1 MFLKN
6 NMMNEELKNQL
17 DQIGNIVD
25 QKIEK
30 AFNQA
35 KDNAKGEFESSLK
48 SEIDNLSKD
57 YLSKSEALNKR
68 MDEMEMASKKT
79 LSGASTKSFK
89 AAIDEA
95 LKNGAIESMTKGMAN
110 AARFEVKADMSLGA
124 DITGVVAAE
133 TVVDAIKYDPSR
145 SIHIRSLIPIGST
158 DAQVIRFP
166 KESAYSDGA
175 AATAETSAFG
185 QTDFNLVATSVNV
198 EKIGTY
204 LRITGEMLDDV
215 KQLSSYLSARIPQKV
230 LSVEDNEI
238 LNGDGSSPNLDGL
251 FTDGTA
257 FAAGSFAL
265 GIESANEFDV
275 LTVALNQLALSNYQA
290 DTILLNPTDLHKIV
304 LLKSTANEYLRNQI
318 FQGLQPAIMGV
329 PIVVNTAV
337 TAGKFLVGN
346 LRQATQLWIRENLA
360 VEFSREDSDNFQK
373 NFVTVRA
380 MERVA
385 LTNYQPNAI
394 VQGTFS
400 TAKAALETA

>member
-1 MFLKN
+1 MDD
-6 NMMNEELKNQL
+6 M
-17 DQIGNIVD
+17 
-25 QKIEK
+25 
-30 AFNQA
+30 
-35 KDNAKGEFESSLK
+35 
-48 SEIDNLSKD
+48 EI
-57 YLSKSEALNKR
+57 A
-68 MDEMEMASKKT
+68 AKKT
-79 LSGASTKSFK
+79 LSGATPQSFK
-89 AAIDEA
+89 SAIEGA
-95 LKNGAIESMTKGMAN
+95 LKDGALDSMVKGNAN

-124 DITGVVAAE
+124 DVTGVIAAE
-133 TVVDAIKYDPSR
+133 TIVDQIKYDPSR
-145 SIHIRSLIPIGST
+145 SVHIRSLLPLGST
-158 DAQVIRFP
+158 DGQTIRFP
-166 KESAYSDGA
+166 KESAYSDNA

-185 QTDFNLVATSVNV
+185 QSDFDLTASTVNV

-204 LRITGEMLDDV
+204 MRITGEMLDDI
-215 KQLSSYLSARIPQKV
+215 KQLTSYLSARVPEKV

-251 FTDGTA
+251 FTDGAA
-257 FAAGSFAL
+257 FAAGGFAL
-265 GIESANEFDV
+265 AIESANEFDV

-290 DTILLNPTDLHKIV
+290 DTILLNPTDLHKMI

-318 FQGLQPAIMGV
+318 FSGLQPTINGIPV
-329 PIVVNTAV
+329 TVNTAV

-346 LRQATQLWIRENLA
+346 LRQASQLWIRENLA

-385 LTNYQPNAI
+385 LTNYLPNAI

>member
-1 MFLKN
+1 MEDNIKK
-6 NMMNEELKNQL
+6 EL

-25 QKIEK
+25 ERIEK

-35 KDNAKGEFESSLK
+35 KDNAKGEMESSLK
-48 SEIDNLSKD
+48 SEIDNLTSQ
-57 YLSKSEALNKR
+57 YVEKSEALNKR
-68 MDEMEMASKKT
+68 MDEMEMAAKKT
-79 LSGASTKSFK
+79 ASGATPKSFK
-89 AAIDEA
+89 SAIEGALKDGAIDA
-95 LKNGAIESMTKGMAN
+95 MVKGNAN

-124 DITGVVAAE
+124 DVTGVIAAE
-133 TVVDAIKYDPSR
+133 TIVDQIKYDPSR
-145 SIHIRSLIPIGST
+145 SVHIRSLLPLGST
-158 DAQVIRFP
+158 DGQTIRFP
-166 KESAYSDGA
+166 KESAYTDNAGT
-175 AATAETSAFG
+175 TAEAAAFG
-185 QTDFNLVATSVNV
+185 QSDFDLAASTVNV

-204 LRITGEMLDDV
+204 MRITGEMLDDI
-215 KQLSSYLSARIPQKV
+215 KQLTSYLSARVPEKV
-230 LSVEDNEI
+230 LSVEDNQI

-257 FAAGSFAL
+257 FAAGDFAL
-265 GIESANEFDV
+265 AIESANEFDV

-290 DTILLNPTDLHKIV
+290 DTILLNPTDLHKMI

-318 FQGLQPAIMGV
+318 FSGLQPTINGIPV
-329 PIVVNTAV
+329 TVNTAV

-346 LRQATQLWIRENLA
+346 LRQSSQLWIRENLA

-385 LTNYQPNAI
+385 LTNYLPNAI

-400 TAKAALETA
+400 TAKSALETA

>member
-1 MFLKN
+1 MEDNIKK
-6 NMMNEELKNQL
+6 EL

-35 KDNAKGEFESSLK
+35 KDNAKGEMESSLK
-48 SEIDNLSKD
+48 SEIDNLTTQ
-57 YLSKSEALNKR
+57 YVEKSEALNKR
-68 MDEMEMASKKT
+68 MDDMEIAAKKT
-79 LSGASTKSFK
+79 LSGASQQSFK
-89 AAIDEA
+89 SAIESA
-95 LKNGAIESMTKGMAN
+95 LNDGAIEAMTKGNSN

-124 DITGVVAAE
+124 DVTGVVAGE
-133 TVVDAIKYDPSR
+133 TIVDSIKYDPSR
-145 SIHIRSLIPIGST
+145 SVHIRSLLPQGST
-158 DAQVIRFP
+158 DSQTIRFP
-166 KESAYSDGA
+166 KESAYTDGA
-175 AATAETSAFG
+175 AATAEAAAFG
-185 QTDFNLVATSVNV
+185 QSDLNLTATSVNV

-204 LRITGEMLDDV
+204 MRITGEMLDDI
-215 KQLSSYLSARIPQKV
+215 KQLTSYLSARVPEKV

-251 FTDGTA
+251 FTDGASFITA
-257 FAAGSFAL
+257 SSGAFYQS
-265 GIESANEFDV
+265 IESANEFDV

-290 DTILLNPTDLHKIV
+290 DTILLNPTDLHKMI

-318 FQGLQPAIMGV
+318 FSGIQPTINGIPV
-329 PIVVNTAV
+329 TVNTAV

-346 LRQATQLWIRENLA
+346 LRQSSQLWIRENLS

-400 TAKAALETA
+400 TAKTALETA